1 MKASTVPR
9 LPRDF
14 PTSCV
19 AVWGMRGSGK
29 STLGRELIRKARFD
43 RLDPRP
49 QIVRV
54 DPVGAGGC
62 TTARQVEQA
71 LKEGRP
77 EVDFTSSRE
86 DLAREVIAL
95 CLARSRKWAP
105 IYLVLD
111 EASVYLRRLDPMI
124 SKMFLQGRH
133 YGLGVMM
140 ISQRPVHVHP
150 DYRSQAVARFWLR
163 LDEAR
168 DRSVAAEALGRD
180 VAARLQS
187 LPVGQFIQHPTA
199 I

>member
-1 MKASTVPR
+1 MKASTAPK
-9 LPRDF
+9 LPPDF
-14 PTSCV
+14 ATSCV
-19 AVWGMRGSGK
+19 AIWGMRGSGK
-29 STLGRELIRKARFD
+29 STLGRDLIRKARFD
-43 RLDPRP
+43 RMRPRP
-49 QIVRV
+49 QIVSI

-62 TTARQVEQA
+62 TTPRQVEQA
-71 LKEGRP
+71 LIEGRA
-77 EVDFTSSRE
+77 EVALTSSRE
-86 DLAREVIAL
+86 DYARETIAL
-95 CLARSRKWAP
+95 CAARSRKWAP

-124 SKMFLQGRH
+124 SKVFLQGRH

-150 DYRSQAVARFWLR
+150 DYRSQAVARWWLR

-180 VAARLQS
+180 AAARLQS
-187 LPVGQFIQHPTA
+187 LPVGQFFQHPA